1 MATHIIDKARKYLD
15 IIVNILQ
22 DELEITI
29 LEYSGKFDLLQ
40 FYETKSI
47 DQECRNDIF
56 NALNKRI
63 ININNDKN
71 KMYHIYYSLPKYENV
86 FEIVIVRYCDLFS
99 SHHLYDEKLICPNK
113 DNDKN
118 TIKLCKCYDCE
129 YVKDNCDISDVFE
142 EDYDY

>member
-1 MATHIIDKARKYLD
+1 MIDKARKYLD

-56 NALNKRI
+56 NELNKRI

-71 KMYHIYYSLPKYENV
+71 KLYHIYYSLPKYENV
-86 FEIVIVRYCDLFS
+86 FNIVINIIY
-99 SHHLYDEKLICPNK
+99 
-113 DNDKN
+113 
-118 TIKLCKCYDCE
+118 
-129 YVKDNCDISDVFE
+129 IS
-142 EDYDY
+142 